1 MKRTRATDASAAT
14 VIRLRAVVLGT
25 LAIPLNAFWITQVEL
40 NRWSFPTSL
49 VPFYN
54 AIFTLALI
62 ALCNAALTRYAP
74 AERLRSAE
82 LLVVYLMASIASSL
96 CSHNMMEVL
105 VTTIPHAHYNASPLN
120 EWGTRVLPYL
130 PSWLVVSDP
139 DALTGYYQG
148 ESTFWR
154 WRTLRAWAPAIGWW
168 TLFTTALLSVMLA
181 LALLLRR
188 QWTEREK
195 LTYPI
200 IQLPLALAG
209 EEASVWRQR
218 SLWVGFGIT
227 GAATVYNGIATLV
240 PAVPALPLKR
250 VLEIQPLL
258 PELPWNAI
266 RWTPVTVHPHLIGL
280 GFLMPLDLLFSSWF
294 FYWALRWQR
303 IAKAA
308 FGLRMLPEFP
318 YEKEQTLGAY
328 LAVALIALWMGRRH
342 LRAFAV
348 AAWRGRRDS
357 TDDPVAPR
365 VVLLCIAGGI
375 VGLAYFS
382 QAAGLALGIGLAF
395 FVIYYLLAVAMTR
408 MRAEFGFPIH
418 DAHYPQ
424 GPDFAVWMSMGTR
437 RLGPQNLTV
446 LALYHWFNRTYASH
460 PMPHQLEA
468 FKMGERLGARRKTY
482 AQIAGVLLLAVVLS
496 VLTTFVVI
504 LHSFYRHGSATGY
517 YTWGG
522 SGGFGRETYWWLDR
536 WLDNPTEPN
545 AMGVAFV
552 GVGFAVASFFHF
564 MRTRYM
570 WWSLHPL
577 GYAVS
582 TSWGAHVWSS
592 FLIAWLAKWGALKFG
607 GIGFYRRAVPFFLG
621 VILGEF
627 LVGSVWNWVAI
638 LFGVTT
644 YQFSVG

>member
-1 MKRTRATDASAAT
+1 MKHGRAISPTSSTA
-14 VIRLRAVVLGT
+14 IRFRAVVLG
-25 LAIPLNAFWITQVEL
+25 AVGIPLNAFWITQFEL
-40 NRWSFPTSL
+40 NRWSFPTYL

-54 AIFTLALI
+54 AIFTLAFI
-62 ALCNAALTRYAP
+62 ALANAAFTRYAP
-74 AERLRSAE
+74 ALRLRSAE

-105 VTTIPHAHYNASPLN
+105 VTTIPHAHYHASAQN
-120 EWGTRVLPYL
+120 EWASRILPYL

-139 DALTGYYQG
+139 EALSGYYG
-148 ESTFWR
+148 GDSSFWR
-154 WRTLRAWAPAIGWW
+154 WRTLRAWGPAIGWW
-168 TLFTTALLSVMLA
+168 TLFTTALLGVMLA

-209 EEASVWRQR
+209 EQPSLWRQR
-218 SLWVGFGIT
+218 SLWTGLGIT
-227 GAATVYNGIATLV
+227 GGATVYNGIAALIPSV
-240 PAVPALPLKR
+240 PELPLKR
-250 VLEIQPLL
+250 VLELGPIFS
-258 PELPWNAI
+258 EKPWNAI
-266 RWTPVTVHPHLIGL
+266 GWTPVTVHPHLIGL

-294 FYWALRWQR
+294 FYWALRWER
-303 IAKAA
+303 IAKSA
-308 FGLRMLPEFP
+308 FGLRMLPGFP

-328 LAVALIALWMGRRH
+328 LAVAVIALWMGRRH
-342 LRAFAV
+342 LAAFGA

-357 TDDPVAPR
+357 EDDPVTPR
-365 VVLLCIAGGI
+365 VVLLAIAGG
-375 VGLAYFS
+375 VLGLAYFS
-382 QAAGLALGIGLAF
+382 QAAGLALGLGLAF
-395 FVIYYLLAVAMTR
+395 FIIYYLFSIAMTR

-424 GPDFAVWMSMGTR
+424 GPDFAIWMSMGTR
-437 RLGPQNLTV
+437 PLGPQNMTV

-468 FKMGERLGARRKTY
+468 FKMGERLGARRRTY

-496 VLTTFVVI
+496 VLATFAVI
-504 LHSFYRHGSATGY
+504 LDGFYRHGSATGY
-517 YTWGG
+517 YTWWG
-522 SGGFGRETYWWLDR
+522 SGGFGRETYGWLEG
-536 WLDNPTEPN
+536 WLENPTEPN
-545 AMGVAFV
+545 VVGVQFV
-552 GVGFAVASFFHF
+552 GVGFAIATFFHF

-592 FLIAWLAKWGALKFG
+592 FLIAWAAKWGALRFG

-638 LFGVTT
+638 LFDVTT